1 MQRWATQQGG
11 FWDQQKWLS
20 GDFNNDGRDDMA
32 NVFNDNGKTSI
43 DVHLSNVDNSFSIAR
58 WETQAGGFW
67 DTQKWL
73 SGDFDGDGV
82 ADLSNIFKDQ
92 YQATID
98 IHTVETTTDIIN
110 AGAGNDIVTDLT
122 GINIINLGDGNDAAI
137 SGSGNDV
144 IDGGNGNDYITGG
157 LGVDL
162 LTGGA
167 GNDSFI
173 YNSLEDSSINNSDQ
187 IQDFEQGNDQIDLSQ
202 IAEINS
208 INDLEI
214 TTQNGHTIIKDK
226 DSDFAI
232 NLVGSFALE
241 EGDFGF

>member
-1 MQRWATQQGG
+1 
-11 FWDQQKWLS
+11 
-20 GDFNNDGRDDMA
+20 
-32 NVFNDNGKTSI
+32 
-43 DVHLSNVDNSFSIAR
+43 
-58 WETQAGGFW
+58 
-67 DTQKWL
+67 
-73 SGDFDGDGV
+73 
-82 ADLSNIFKDQ
+82 
-92 YQATID
+92 
-98 IHTVETTTDIIN
+98 
-110 AGAGNDIVTDLT
+110 
-122 GINIINLGDGNDAAI
+122 
-137 SGSGNDV
+137 
-144 IDGGNGNDYITGG
+144 
-157 LGVDL
+157 